1 MLQPRQSR
9 EILSFDGR
17 RPKSVAVDV
26 QLNRARC
33 DSGRDGLETAPGAV
47 DDMAERITEARVW
60 TRPYDTC
67 QYCQQC
73 TGQNRQPTADNDVV
87 DNVKTRVG
95 RCQHDASCSDSRATV
110 RRVTKML

>member
-1 MLQPRQSR
+1 MLQPGQSR
-9 EILSFDGR
+9 EILSFYGR

-33 DSGRDGLETAPGAV
+33 DSGRDGLETAPRAV
-47 DDMAERITEARVW
+47 DDVAERITEARVW
-60 TRPYDTC
+60 TRPYGTC

-73 TGQNRQPTADNDVV
+73 VGQNRQPRRGD
-87 DNVKTRVG
+87 DNVETRVG
-95 RCQHDASCSDSRATV
+95 RCQHDASCSDSRTTV